1 MLTCGQDNLHAAVHG
16 GADRREAM
24 FVDGAEA
31 RLRVGSE
38 QLQAFDR
45 GQPVAPQPFMAI

>member
-1 MLTCGQDNLHAAVHG
+1 MCGPGQHLHAAVHG

-31 RLRVGSE
+31 RLRVGST
-38 QLQAFDR
+38 AAPSY
-45 GQPVAPQPFMAI
+45 GQGLTRAPQLFMAI